1 MTALIVTAHPDP
13 DSLTH
18 HVARRLV
25 AALGSDRA
33 EVAHLA
39 QEGFDP
45 VFGMADRGAYAGDS
59 SAPADVL
66 AEQARLD
73 AVDHVVLVFPM
84 WWWSMPALL
93 KGWIDRTFIAGWA
106 FGIDDEG
113 RIEKRLQRLT
123 VHLVPV
129 SGTSR
134 ASFARH
140 GYLTAFET
148 QVGHGILDYCGA
160 RRGATAFVHDSESG
174 DREAVAAEADRA
186 VAEVVAAIALATG
199 SEPVDPRP

>member
-13 DSLTH
+13 GSLTH
-18 HVARRLV
+18 DVARRLEG
-25 AALGSDRA
+25 ALGGSGA
-33 EVAHLA
+33 TGVTTAHLA

-45 VFGMADRGAYAGDS
+45 AFGMADRRAYAGDS
-59 SAPADVL
+59 PAPADVL

-73 AVDHVVLVFPM
+73 AVDHVVLVFPV

-113 RIEKRLQRLT
+113 RIEKRLQRLA

-134 ASFARH
+134 ESFARH
-140 GYLTAFET
+140 GYLASLET
-148 QVGHGILDYCGA
+148 QVGHGIFDYCGA
-160 RRGATAFVHDSESG
+160 RRGATAFARLRRNDVRYRFVLDMEG
-174 DREAVAAEADRA
+174 ID
-186 VAEVVAAIALATG
+186 AAI
-199 SEPVDPRP
+199 

>member
-13 DSLTH
+13 DALTH
-18 HVARRLV
+18 HVARRLE
-25 AALGSDRA
+25 AALGASDGA
-33 EVAHLA
+33 DASGVTTAHLA

-45 VFGMADRGAYAGDS
+45 VFGMADRGAYSGDAP
-59 SAPADVL
+59 APADVL

-73 AVDHVVLVFPM
+73 AVDHVVLVFPV

-113 RIEKRLQRLT
+113 RIEERLQRLT

-140 GYLTAFET
+140 GYLSAFET

-174 DREAVAAEADRA
+174 DRDATGAEVERA
-186 VAEVVAAIALATG
+186 VAEVIAAIG
-199 SEPVDPRP
+199 

>member
-13 DSLTH
+13 GSLTH

-25 AALGSDRA
+25 TALGADRA

-45 VFGMADRGAYAGDS
+45 VFGMADRRAYAGDAP
-59 SAPADVL
+59 APADVL
-66 AEQARLD
+66 AEQARID
-73 AVDHVVLVFPM
+73 AVDHVVLVFPV

-106 FGIDDEG
+106 FGVDDDG

-140 GYLTAFET
+140 GYLQAFET

-174 DREAVAAEADRA
+174 DREAVGAEVERA
-186 VAEVVAAIALATG
+186 VAAVVAAFGGA
-199 SEPVDPRP
+199 

>member
-1 MTALIVTAHPDP
+1 MPALIVTAHPDP

-18 HVARRLV
+18 DVARRL
-25 AALGSDRA
+25 ADALGTDRTT
-33 EVAHLA
+33 VAHLA

-45 VFGMADRGAYAGDS
+45 VFGMADRRAYSGDAA
-59 SAPADVL
+59 APADVV

-73 AVDHVVLVFPM
+73 RADHVVLVFPV

-106 FGIDDEG
+106 FGVDDDG

-134 ASFARH
+134 ESFARH
-140 GYLTAFET
+140 GYLASFET

-174 DREAVAAEADRA
+174 DRDAVAAEVERA
-186 VAEVVAAIALATG
+186 VAEVVAAVTG
-199 SEPVDPRP
+199 A

>member
-18 HVARRLV
+18 DVARRL
-25 AALGSDRA
+25 ADALGADRTT
-33 EVAHLA
+33 VAHLA
-39 QEGFDP
+39 QERFDP
-45 VFGMADRGAYAGDS
+45 VFHVADRRAYSGDAA
-59 SAPADVL
+59 APADVL

-73 AVDHVVLVFPM
+73 AVDHVVLVFPV

-174 DREAVAAEADRA
+174 DRDAVGAEVERA
-186 VAEVVAAIALATG
+186 VAEVVTAVG
-199 SEPVDPRP
+199 

>member
-1 MTALIVTAHPDP
+1 MTVLLVTAHPDP
-13 DSLTH
+13 ASLTH
-18 HVARRLV
+18 DVARRLGS
-25 AALGSDRA
+25 ALGDG
-33 EVAHLA
+33 VTTAHLA

-45 VFGMADRGAYAGDS
+45 VFGMADRRSYLDGAPPA
-59 SAPADVL
+59 ADVA

-73 AVDHVVLVFPM
+73 AADHVVLVFPV

-93 KGWIDRTFIAGWA
+93 KGWIDRTFITGWA
-106 FGIDDEG
+106 FGIDDGG

-134 ASFARH
+134 EAFARH
-140 GYLTAFET
+140 GYLAAFET

-174 DREAVAAEADRA
+174 DRDAVAAEVDRA
-186 VAEVVAAIALATG
+186 VAEVVAAVGAG
-199 SEPVDPRP
+199 

>member
-25 AALGSDRA
+25 AALGPDRA

-59 SAPADVL
+59 PAPADVL

-73 AVDHVVLVFPM
+73 AVDHVVLVFPV

-148 QVGHGILDYCGA
+148 QVGHGILDYCGV

-186 VAEVVAAIALATG
+186 VTEVVAAIAIATG

>member
-25 AALGSDRA
+25 AAHGPERTG
-33 EVAHLA
+33 VAHLA

-45 VFGMADRGAYAGDS
+45 VFAMADRSAYAGGS
-59 SAPADVL
+59 PAPADVL

-73 AVDHVVLVFPM
+73 AVDHVVLVFPV

-113 RIEKRLQRLT
+113 RIEERLQRLI
-123 VHLVPV
+123 VHLIPV

-140 GYLTAFET
+140 GYLSAFET

-174 DREAVAAEADRA
+174 DRDATGAEVERA
-186 VAEVVAAIALATG
+186 VAEVIAAIG
-199 SEPVDPRP
+199 

>member
-18 HVARRLV
+18 DVARRL
-25 AALGSDRA
+25 ADALGADRA
-33 EVAHLA
+33 TVAHLA

-45 VFGMADRGAYAGDS
+45 VFDMADRRAYSGDAA
-59 SAPADVL
+59 APADVV

-73 AVDHVVLVFPM
+73 RADHVVLVFPV

-106 FGIDDEG
+106 FGVDDDG

-134 ASFARH
+134 ESFARH
-140 GYLTAFET
+140 GYLASFET

-174 DREAVAAEADRA
+174 DRDAVAAEADRA
-186 VAEVVAAIALATG
+186 VAEVLAAVTA
-199 SEPVDPRP
+199 D

>member
-25 AALGSDRA
+25 AELGADRT

-45 VFGMADRGAYAGDS
+45 VFGMADRAAYAGGP
-59 SAPADVL
+59 APADVL

-73 AVDHVVLVFPM
+73 AVDHVVLVFPV

-93 KGWIDRTFIAGWA
+93 KGWIDRTFIGGWA
-106 FGIDDEG
+106 FDIDDDG
-113 RIEKRLQRLT
+113 RVHTHLERLT
-123 VHLVPV
+123 VHLLPV
-129 SGTSR
+129 AGFGR

-140 GYLTAFET
+140 GYLASFQT
-148 QVGHGILDYCGA
+148 QIGHGILDYCGA
-160 RRGATAFVHDSESG
+160 RHGALAFVHDSESG
-174 DREAVAAEADRA
+174 DRDAVGAEVDRA
-186 VAEVVAAIALATG
+186 VAEVVAAVG
-199 SEPVDPRP
+199 

>member
-25 AALGSDRA
+25 AELGADRT

-45 VFGMADRGAYAGDS
+45 VFGMADRHAYAGDS
-59 SAPADVL
+59 PAPADVV

-73 AVDHVVLVFPM
+73 AVDHVVLVPV

-113 RIEKRLQRLT
+113 RIEKRLQRLA

-134 ASFARH
+134 ESFARH
-140 GYLTAFET
+140 GYLASFET

-174 DREAVAAEADRA
+174 DREAVAAEVERA
-186 VAEVVAAIALATG
+186 VAEVVAA
-199 SEPVDPRP
+199 VDAD

>member
-18 HVARRLV
+18 DVARRLE
-25 AALGSDRA
+25 AALGGSGA
-33 EVAHLA
+33 TGVTTAHLA

-45 VFGMADRGAYAGDS
+45 VFRMADRRTYAGES
-59 SAPADVL
+59 PAPADVA

-73 AVDHVVLVFPM
+73 AVDHVVLVFPV

-106 FGIDDEG
+106 FAIDDEG

-134 ASFARH
+134 EAFARH
-140 GYLTAFET
+140 GYLASFET

-174 DREAVAAEADRA
+174 DRDAVGAEVERA
-186 VAEVVAAIALATG
+186 VAEVAAAVGPA
-199 SEPVDPRP
+199 

>member
-18 HVARRLV
+18 HVARRIEV
-25 AALGSDRA
+25 ALGGSA
-33 EVAHLA
+33 VSVAHLA

-45 VFGMADRGAYAGDS
+45 VFGMADRRGYAGDAP
-59 SAPADVL
+59 APADVL

-73 AVDHVVLVFPM
+73 AVDHVVLVFPV

-106 FGIDDEG
+106 FGIDDAG

-129 SGTSR
+129 CGTSR
-134 ASFARH
+134 EAFARH
-140 GYLTAFET
+140 GYLASFET

-160 RRGATAFVHDSESG
+160 RRGASAFVHDSESG
-174 DREAVAAEADRA
+174 DRDAVGAEVERV
-186 VAEVVAAIALATG
+186 VAEVVAGIDAA
-199 SEPVDPRP
+199 

>member
-18 HVARRLV
+18 HVARRLE
-25 AALGSDRA
+25 AALGAADGPGGADGHGASG
-33 EVAHLA
+33 VTTAHLA

-59 SAPADVL
+59 PAPADVV

-73 AVDHVVLVFPM
+73 RADHVVLVFPV

-106 FGIDDEG
+106 FGIDDDG

-134 ASFARH
+134 ESFARH
-140 GYLTAFET
+140 GYLASFET

-174 DREAVAAEADRA
+174 DRDTVGAEVEQA
-186 VAEVVAAIALATG
+186 VAEVVAALG
-199 SEPVDPRP
+199 

>member
-1 MTALIVTAHPDP
+1 MTVLLVTAHPDP
-13 DSLTH
+13 ASLTH
-18 HVARRLV
+18 DVARRLQS
-25 AALGSDRA
+25 ALGDRG
-33 EVAHLA
+33 VTTAHLA

-45 VFGMADRGAYAGDS
+45 VFGMADRRSYADGAPPA
-59 SAPADVL
+59 ADVA

-73 AVDHVVLVFPM
+73 AADHVVLVFPV

-93 KGWIDRTFIAGWA
+93 KGWIDRTLIAGWA
-106 FGIDDEG
+106 FDLGEDGGIVP
-113 RIEKRLQRLT
+113 RLQRLT

-140 GYLTAFET
+140 GYLAAFET

-174 DREAVAAEADRA
+174 DADAVGAEADRA
-186 VAEVVAAIALATG
+186 VAEVVAAIAAG
-199 SEPVDPRP
+199 

>member
-1 MTALIVTAHPDP
+1 MPALIVTAHPDP

-18 HVARRLV
+18 EISRRLE
-25 AALGSDRA
+25 AALGGSG
-33 EVAHLA
+33 VTTAHLA

-45 VFGMADRGAYAGDS
+45 VFGMADRRAYAGDS
-59 SAPADVL
+59 PAPADVL

-73 AVDHVVLVFPM
+73 AVDHVVLVFPV

-106 FGIDDEG
+106 FAIDDEG

-160 RRGATAFVHDSESG
+160 RRGATEFVHDSESG
-174 DREAVAAEADRA
+174 DRDAVGAEVERA
-186 VAEVVAAIALATG
+186 VAEVVTAVTVG
-199 SEPVDPRP
+199 

>member
-25 AALGSDRA
+25 AALGADRA
-33 EVAHLA
+33 EVAHLG

-59 SAPADVL
+59 PAPADVL

-73 AVDHVVLVFPM
+73 AADHVVLVFPV

-140 GYLTAFET
+140 GYLSAFET
-148 QVGHGILDYCGA
+148 QVGHGILDYCGV

-174 DREAVAAEADRA
+174 DRDAVSGEAERA
-186 VAEVVAAIALATG
+186 VAEVVAVIAAA
-199 SEPVDPRP
+199 

>member
-1 MTALIVTAHPDP
+1 MTVLLVTAHPDP
-13 DSLTH
+13 ASLTH
-18 HVARRLV
+18 DVARRLE
-25 AALGSDRA
+25 AALGDRP
-33 EVAHLA
+33 VRTAHLA

-45 VFGMADRGAYAGDS
+45 VFGMADRSSYVDGAP
-59 SAPADVL
+59 PAEDVA

-73 AVDHVVLVFPM
+73 AVDHVVLVFPV

-106 FGIDDEG
+106 FGIGDDG
-113 RIEKRLQRLT
+113 RIVPRLQRLT

-148 QVGHGILDYCGA
+148 QVRHGILDYCGA

-174 DREAVAAEADRA
+174 DADAVRAEADRA
-186 VAEVVAAIALATG
+186 VTEVVAAVG
-199 SEPVDPRP
+199 

>member
-25 AALGSDRA
+25 AQLGADRT

-45 VFGMADRGAYAGDS
+45 VFGMADRAAYAGGP
-59 SAPADVL
+59 APADVL

-73 AVDHVVLVFPM
+73 VVDHVVLVFPV

-93 KGWIDRTFIAGWA
+93 KGWIDRVFIGGWA
-106 FGIDDEG
+106 FDIDDDG
-113 RIEKRLQRLT
+113 RVHTHLERLT
-123 VHLVPV
+123 VHLLPV
-129 SGTSR
+129 AGFGR

-140 GYLTAFET
+140 GYLSAFQT
-148 QVGHGILDYCGA
+148 QIGHGILDYCGA
-160 RRGATAFVHDSESG
+160 RHGALAFVHDSESG
-174 DREAVAAEADRA
+174 DRDAVGAEVERA
-186 VAEVVAAIALATG
+186 VAEVAAAVG
-199 SEPVDPRP
+199 

>member
-18 HVARRLV
+18 DVARRL
-25 AALGSDRA
+25 ADALGADRTT
-33 EVAHLA
+33 VAHLA

-45 VFGMADRGAYAGDS
+45 VSGMPDRRAYSGAAG
-59 SAPADVL
+59 APADVV

-73 AVDHVVLVFPM
+73 RADHVVLVFPV

-106 FGIDDEG
+106 FGVDDDG

-134 ASFARH
+134 ESFARH
-140 GYLTAFET
+140 GYLASFET

-174 DREAVAAEADRA
+174 DRDAVAAEADRA
-186 VAEVVAAIALATG
+186 VAEVVAAVMAA
-199 SEPVDPRP
+199 

>member
-18 HVARRLV
+18 DVARRL
-25 AALGSDRA
+25 ASALGGSG
-33 EVAHLA
+33 VTTAHLA

-45 VFGMADRGAYAGDS
+45 VFGMADRRAYANDS
-59 SAPADVL
+59 AAPTDVL

-73 AVDHVVLVFPM
+73 AVDHVVLVFPV

-106 FGIDDEG
+106 FGIDDDG

-134 ASFARH
+134 GSFARH
-140 GYLTAFET
+140 GYLSAFET

-160 RRGATAFVHDSESG
+160 QRGATAFVHDSESG
-174 DREAVAAEADRA
+174 DQDAVGAEAERA
-186 VAEVVAAIALATG
+186 VAEVVAAIG
-199 SEPVDPRP
+199 SA